1 MFRPTGGHSGSRARP
16 VLRVARGVMPDFT
29 QLSADDRAA
38 MLRTIGID
46 RVAQLFEDVPPE
58 VRYPD
63 LHLPPAL
70 SELEASRHL
79 ASLAAQDV
87 SVRDWPCFIGGGAYN
102 HYSPAAVGHLMGQPQ
117 FYTAYTPYQPE
128 VSQGTLQASFEFQSL
143 VCDLFNMGVAN
154 DSVYDGASAVGEAVL
169 MAQRLTRRERVVL
182 AGSVHPQWRQVVQSY
197 VSARA
202 VELVTS
208 RVDIAEHGLAEQRL
222 LDLVDEHTACV
233 VVQQPDVF
241 GHVRDLNG
249 LAEAVHERGAL
260 LIVSVADATSLGL
273 LRSPGDWGADIATAE
288 GQSLG
293 LPLQFG
299 GPWAG
304 LMACKSEYVRQLP
317 GRISGQTTDHAGRRG
332 FVLTLQAREQHIRRE
347 KATSNICTS
356 QTLLAIGI
364 TAYLALMGP
373 AGLREVARQSH
384 ARAVY
389 AADRITALPG
399 YRLLTPRPFYNEFLV
414 ATPLAGLELRSR
426 LVDRHILAGVP
437 FLQHERGF
445 ERTLLL
451 AFTEQNTRAEIDQ
464 LVEALAE
471 LGQ

>member
-1 MFRPTGGHSGSRARP
+1 
-16 VLRVARGVMPDFT
+16 MPDFT
-29 QLSADDRAA
+29 QLTPDDRAE
-38 MLRTIGID
+38 MLRVIGID
-46 RVAQLFEDVPPE
+46 RVEDLFVDVPADARFP
-58 VRYPD
+58 VLD
-63 LHLPPAL
+63 LPPAL

-79 ASLAAQDV
+79 AELAGQNV

-102 HYSPAAVGHLMGQPQ
+102 HYSPSAVGHIMGRPE

-128 VSQGTLQASFEFQSL
+128 VSQGTLQVSFEFQSL
-143 VCDLFNMGVAN
+143 VCDLLGLEVAN

-182 AGSVHPQWRQVVQSY
+182 SGSLNPQWGEVVQAY
-197 VSARA
+197 VGARE
-202 VELVTS
+202 VEVVTAG
-208 RVDIAEHGLAEQRL
+208 VEIGPTQLGEQRV

-249 LAEAVHERGAL
+249 LAEVVHERGAL
-260 LIVSVADATSLGL
+260 LIIAVADATSLGL
-273 LRSPGDWGADIATAE
+273 LKSAGAWGADIATAE

-293 LPLQFG
+293 LPLQYG

-304 LMACKSEYVRQLP
+304 LMATRTAYLRQLP
-317 GRISGQTTDHAGRRG
+317 GRISGQTTDHDGRRG

-364 TAYLALMGP
+364 TAYLSLMGP

-384 ARAVY
+384 AKAAY
-389 AADRITALPG
+389 AAERIGALPG
-399 YRLLTPRPFYNEFLV
+399 YEVLTPRPFYNEFLV
-414 ATPLAGLELRSR
+414 RTPL
-426 LVDRHILAGVP
+426 D
-437 FLQHERGF
+437 
-445 ERTLLL
+445 
-451 AFTEQNTRAEIDQ
+451 
-464 LVEALAE
+464 
-471 LGQ
+471 

>member
-1 MFRPTGGHSGSRARP
+1 
-16 VLRVARGVMPDFT
+16 MPDFT
-29 QLSADDRAA
+29 QLSAPDRAD
-38 MLRTIGID
+38 MLDVIGIRSPD
-46 RVAQLFEDVPPE
+46 ELFEDVPAD
-58 VRYPD
+58 VRFPD

-70 SELEASRHL
+70 SELEVSRHL
-79 ASLAAQDV
+79 RELANLNV

-102 HYSPAAVGHLMGQPQ
+102 HYSPSAVAHIMGQPQ

-128 VSQGTLQASFEFQSL
+128 VSQGTLQVSFEFQSL
-143 VCDLFNMGVAN
+143 VCELLGLEVAN

-169 MAQRLTRRERVVL
+169 MAQRVTRRERVVL
-182 AGSVHPQWRQVVQSY
+182 SGSLHPQSREVVRSY
-197 VSARA
+197 VAARDVKIVTTRLS
-202 VELVTS
+202 VEADGLV
-208 RVDIAEHGLAEQRL
+208 EQRVLDL
-222 LDLVDEHTACV
+222 LDEQTACV
-233 VVQQPDVF
+233 VIQQPDVF
-241 GHVRDLNG
+241 GYVRDLSG

-273 LRSPGDWGADIATAE
+273 LKSPGAWGADIATAE

-317 GRISGQTTDHAGRRG
+317 GRIAGQTSDGDGRRG

-384 ARAVY
+384 ARAAY
-389 AADRITALPG
+389 AANRIAELPG
-399 YRLLTPRPFYNEFLV
+399 YGLLTPRPFYNEFLV
-414 ATPLAGLELRSR
+414 STPLPGQQMRR
-426 LVDRHILAGVP
+426 LLVERQLLAGVP
-437 FLQHERGF
+437 FFHDHPLL
-445 ERTLLL
+445 ERTLLI
-451 AFTEQNTRAEIDQ
+451 ACTEQNTRAEIDA
-464 LVEALAE
+464 LVEALA
-471 LGQ
+471 GVGT

>member
-1 MFRPTGGHSGSRARP
+1 
-16 VLRVARGVMPDFT
+16 VPDFT
-29 QLSADDRAA
+29 QLTPDDRAD

-46 RVAQLFEDVPPE
+46 RVEQLFEDVPAD
-58 VRYPD
+58 VRFPD

-79 ASLAAQDV
+79 AGLAAQNV

-102 HYSPAAVGHLMGQPQ
+102 HYAPSAVGHIMGQPN

-143 VCDLFNMGVAN
+143 VCELLGLGVAN

-169 MAQRLTRRERVVL
+169 MAQRLSRRDRVVL
-182 AGSVHPQWRQVVQSY
+182 SGSLHPQWRDVVRTY
-197 VSARA
+197 LAPRD
-202 VELVTS
+202 
-208 RVDIAEHGLAEQRL
+208 VDIVSSGLEVEDQIREQRV

-249 LAEAVHERGAL
+249 LADAVHERGAL
-260 LIVSVADATSLGL
+260 LVIAIADATSLGML
-273 LRSPGDWGADIATAE
+273 KSPGAWGADIATAE

-304 LMACKSEYVRQLP
+304 LMACKPEYVRQLP
-317 GRISGQTTDHAGRRG
+317 GRISGQTTDHDGRRG

-364 TAYLALMGP
+364 TAYLSLMGP
-373 AGLREVARQSH
+373 RGLRDVARQSH
-384 ARAVY
+384 AKAVY
-389 AADRITALPG
+389 AADRIAALDG
-399 YRLLTPRPFYNEFLV
+399 YELLTPRPFYNEFLLR
-414 ATPLAGLELRSR
+414 TPLRTADLRHR
-426 LVDRHILAGVP
+426 LVEKKILAGVP
-437 FLQHERGF
+437 FLESDTF
-445 ERTLLL
+445 ENSLLL
-451 AFTEQNTRAEIDQ
+451 AFTEQNTREEIDQ
-464 LVEALAE
+464 LISSLTE
-471 LGQ
+471 LTA

>member
-1 MFRPTGGHSGSRARP
+1 
-16 VLRVARGVMPDFT
+16 MPDFT
-29 QLSADDRAA
+29 QLSAEDRAA
-38 MLRTIGID
+38 MLRTIGIAG
-46 RVAQLFEDVPPE
+46 VEELFSDVPSD

-70 SELEASRHL
+70 TELEVSKHVS
-79 ASLAAQDV
+79 SLAAQNI

-102 HYSPAAVGHLMGQPQ
+102 HYSPSVVGHVMGQPQ

-143 VCDLFNMGVAN
+143 VCELLGLGVAN

-182 AGSVHPQWRQVVQSY
+182 AGSVHPQWRDVVQTY
-197 VSARA
+197 VAARD
-202 VELVTS
+202 
-208 RVDIAEHGLAEQRL
+208 VDIATSAVRNDGQTLTEQRL
-222 LDLVDEHTACV
+222 LDLVDDHTACV
-233 VVQQPDVF
+233 VVQQPDAF

-249 LAEAVHERGAL
+249 LADAVHERGAL
-260 LIVSVADATSLGL
+260 LIVAVADATSLGL
-273 LRSPGDWGADIATAE
+273 LRTPGEWGADIATAE
-288 GQSLG
+288 GQALG

-304 LMACKSEYVRQLP
+304 LMACKPEYMRQLP
-317 GRISGQTTDHAGRRG
+317 GRISGQTTDHEGRRG

-373 AGLREVARQSH
+373 SGLRDVARQSH
-384 ARAVY
+384 AKAVY
-389 AADRITALPG
+389 AADRIAALDG
-399 YRLLTPRPFYNEFLV
+399 YRILTPRPFYNEFLV
-414 ATPLAGLELRSR
+414 ATPLAGPAMRHH
-426 LVDRHILAGVP
+426 LVARKLLGGVP
-437 FLQHERGF
+437 FLHHQPGF
-445 ERTLLL
+445 ENTLLL
-451 AFTEQNTRAEIDQ
+451 AFTEHNTRAEIDQ
-464 LVEALAE
+464 LVDALAE
-471 LGQ
+471 VRA